1 MTINEI
7 AGQLHKMS
15 KGHVFGRRYTKRE
28 LESKLRLTMARRNE
42 YTGIITLADGEWLF
56 SLSKFG
62 DKADQFDY
70 YIPDTREQETE
81 LMYRSLG
88 LA

>member
-1 MTINEI
+1 MTIKEI

-15 KGHVFGRRYTKRE
+15 KGHINGEKFTKRE
-28 LESKLRLTMARRNE
+28 LENVFQMWMRNSTR
-42 YTGIITLADGEWLF
+42 YIGSITLPDGEWLF
-56 SLSKFG
+56 SLDRFG

-70 YIPDTREQETE
+70 TIPDTREQEME
-81 LMYRSLG
+81 LMYKGLG